1 MIKIAHLNGDEKI
14 VTKGAFESIFKPL
27 GYKQV
32 VEKKETI
39 VESNKD
45 KLTGENE
52 GKSNKNPEDNKGE
65 ENILSDSLKTDK
77 NKGK

>member
-1 MIKIAHLNGDEKI
+1 MIKITHLNGDEKV

>member
-1 MIKIAHLNGDEKI
+1 MIKITHLNGDEKV

-39 VESNKD
+39 VESNRD

>member
-1 MIKIAHLNGDEKI
+1 MIKIGHLNGEEKI
-14 VTKGAFESIFKPL
+14 VTKGAFESVFKPL

>member
-1 MIKIAHLNGDEKI
+1 MIKIAHLNGDEKV

>member
-1 MIKIAHLNGDEKI
+1 MIKIAHLNGDEKV

-39 VESNKD
+39 VESNRD

>member
-14 VTKGAFESIFKPL
+14 VTKGAFESVFKPL